1 MTEELKPVHCGCG
14 GEAKVWQPYRYV
26 VICKKCNTKTM
37 DYTTEAEAIMA
48 WNRAM
53 GATAEPE
60 RKKGEWIMIPAFEN
74 MRCSNCKNVF
84 GDEMYPRNYCP
95 NCGAKMRGEE

>member
-1 MTEELKPVHCGCG
+1 MTELKPVHCGCG

-37 DYTTEAEAIMA
+37 GYTTEAEAIMA

-60 RKKGEWIMIPAFEN
+60 RKKGEWKNIAFYA
-74 MRCSNCKNVF
+74 RKCSECGKEFYELEYDNF
-84 GDEMYPRNYCP
+84 CP
-95 NCGAKMRGEE
+95 NCGADMTEE